1 MDDNLDELLEEEDEI
16 GSPRRRDRRQ
26 SSGSEK
32 SSLSHFGPRQGRLL
46 SRLLTHTHL
55 PGLSSLDQMHLLAL
69 ADTVST
75 CNTDFA
81 ERFAVDSAKNPIGK
95 EASDGML
102 EGEVSSGMYCPKT
115 PIPIEST
122 PIYWFAKWFSFLYRF
137 FGRLWSKIPIGDE
150 TL

>member
-1 MDDNLDELLEEEDEI
+1 MDDNLDELLEEEDEV
-16 GSPRRRDRRQ
+16 GSPRRRDRRA
-26 SSGSEK
+26 SAGSEK

-81 ERFAVDSAKNPIGK
+81 ERFAIDSAKNPIGK
-95 EASDGML
+95 ESHDGMI
-102 EGEVSSGMYCPKT
+102 EGEVSSGECIT
-115 PIPIEST
+115 FGLIN
-122 PIYWFAKWFSFLYRF
+122 LYFRF
-137 FGRLWSKIPIGDE
+137 
-150 TL
+150 